1 MTDTYTFLGHG
12 VHQIETDGKT
22 LLIDPFLTNN
32 PQAAIS
38 ADEAKPDFI
47 FVSHGHGDH
56 IGDTVEISKRTG
68 APVICNAEIA
78 GWLGKQGVS
87 AHGQHIGG
95 GFRHPFGYL
104 KLTIAFHGSGLPD
117 GSNGGNPAGMH
128 LTTNSGK
135 KIYIACDTGLFS
147 DMAIYAEG
155 GLDLAVLPIGDNYTM
170 GPDDA
175 LKAVKLLKPKHV
187 VPCHYNTWPP
197 IAQDADA
204 WAARVQRRDRCPGSC
219 AQARRVFE
227 FG

>member
-1 MTDTYTFLGHG
+1 MSDKYTFLGHG
-12 VHQIETDGKT
+12 VHQIDTGGQT

-32 PQAAIS
+32 PQAAIR
-38 ADEAKPDFI
+38 ADQANPDFI

-56 IGDTVEISKRTG
+56 VGDTVEIAKRTS
-68 APVICNAEIA
+68 ALVICNAEIA
-78 GWLGKQGVS
+78 GWLGNKGVT

-95 GFRHPFGYL
+95 GYHHPFGYL

-117 GSNGGNPAGMH
+117 GANGGNPAGMH
-128 LTTNSGK
+128 LTTNTGK

-147 DMAIYAEG
+147 DMALYGEG

-170 GPDDA
+170 GPNDA

-197 IAQDADA
+197 IAQDAEA
-204 WAARVQRRDRCPGSC
+204 WAARVRTETDAQVHVLKPGESLDL
-219 AQARRVFE
+219 
-227 FG
+227 

>member
-1 MTDTYTFLGHG
+1 MTDKYTFLGHG

-38 ADEAKPDFI
+38 ADEANPDFI

-56 IGDTVEISKRTG
+56 VGDTVEIAKRTG
-68 APVICNAEIA
+68 APVIANAEIA
-78 GWLGKQGVS
+78 GWLGKQGVG

-95 GFRHPFGYL
+95 GYNHPFGYL

-128 LTTNSGK
+128 LTTKSGK

-147 DMAIYAEG
+147 DMALYGEG

-204 WAARVQRRDRCPGSC
+204 WAARVHAETDAKVHVLKPGESLE
-219 AQARRVFE
+219 V
-227 FG
+227 

>member
-12 VHQIETDGKT
+12 VHQIEMGGKT
-22 LLIDPFLTNN
+22 LLVDPFLTNN
-32 PQAAIS
+32 PQAAIR
-38 ADEAKPDFI
+38 ADEANPDFI

-56 IGDTVEISKRTG
+56 VGDTVEISKRTG

-78 GWLGKQGVS
+78 GWLGKQGVT

-95 GFRHPFGYL
+95 GFHHPFGYL

-128 LTTNSGK
+128 LTTKSGK

-147 DMAIYAEG
+147 DMAFYGEG

-204 WAARVQRRDRCPGSC
+204 WAARVSAETNALVHVLKPGESL
-219 AQARRVFE
+219 E
-227 FG
+227 LG